1 MFQYTNS
8 YSCAIAN
15 DNSTVI
21 LHFSQRLPSVAA
33 GELGERET
41 TPIASVIM
49 DTDVAAEL
57 GKALCELTD
66 KSAPDD
72 GVDAGQAAA
81 SP

>member
-8 YSCAIAN
+8 YNCAIAN
-15 DNSTVI
+15 DRSTVI
-21 LHFSQRLPSVAA
+21 LHFSQRLPSVSS
-33 GELGERET
+33 GELGEQEI

-57 GKALCELTD
+57 GKALCELTA

-72 GVDAGQAAA
+72 EVDAD
-81 SP
+81 